1 MTDGPPPMDAHG
13 TLGKTLYV
21 ILTAPAPGVG
31 PDQLGPVL
39 PAHLEHQVR
48 LESDGILFAAGPV
61 QTEDGARRG
70 LIIIRAGSF
79 AEAKTIAD
87 SDPFHAQGLREYTVE
102 RWSMNEG
109 GFSVRISYSD
119 QKMTIE

>member
-21 ILTAPAPGVG
+21 IHTTPKVG
-31 PDQLGPVL
+31 ITPEQLGAVL
-39 PAHLEHQVR
+39 PIHLQHQIK
-48 LESDGILFAAGPV
+48 LEQDGILFAAGPM
-61 QTEDGARRG
+61 QTEDGDRRG

-79 AEAKTIAD
+79 AEARRISD
-87 SDPFHAQGLREYTVE
+87 SDPFHSQGLREYTIE

-109 GFSVRISYSD
+109 GCSIRISYSD
-119 QKMTIE
+119 QTMSIE

>member
-1 MTDGPPPMDAHG
+1 MSDGPPPMDPHG

-21 ILTAPAPGVG
+21 IHTAPRAGVS
-31 PDQLGPVL
+31 PDQLAAVL
-39 PAHLEHQVR
+39 PSHLEHQVR
-48 LESDGILFAAGPV
+48 IERDGILFAAGPM
-61 QTEDGARRG
+61 QTEDGGRRG

-79 AEAKTIAD
+79 AEAREIAD
-87 SDPFHAQGLREYTVE
+87 SDPFHAQGLREYTLE

-119 QKMTIE
+119 QKMAIE

>member
-13 TLGKTLYV
+13 MLGKTLYV
-21 ILTAPAPGVG
+21 IITSAAPGVT
-31 PDQLGPVL
+31 PEQLGAVL
-39 PAHLEHQVR
+39 PAHLEHQVKIER
-48 LESDGILFAAGPV
+48 DGILFAAGPV
-61 QTEDGARRG
+61 QTEDGGRRG

-79 AEAKTIAD
+79 AEAKTIAE
-87 SDPFHAQGLREYTVE
+87 SDPFHAQGLRQYTLE

-109 GFSVRISYSD
+109 GFSVRVSYSD